1 MGVFFIGLGVA
12 LILGLFVVGGAILAR
27 DVGWREVVVSAIVTL
42 GIISVITAGVA
53 IVGLGVAML

>member
-12 LILGLFVVGGAILAR
+12 LILGLFVAGGAILAR

>member
-12 LILGLFVVGGAILAR
+12 LIFGLFVAGGAVAAR
-27 DVGWREVVVSAIVTL
+27 DFGWRVVIVSLIISL
-42 GIISVITAGVA
+42 GIAAVIAAGVA

>member
-12 LILGLFVVGGAILAR
+12 LIFGLFVAGGAVAAR

>member
-12 LILGLFVVGGAILAR
+12 LILGLFVAGGAILAR
-27 DVGWREVVVSAIVTL
+27 DFGWRVVVVSAIVTL